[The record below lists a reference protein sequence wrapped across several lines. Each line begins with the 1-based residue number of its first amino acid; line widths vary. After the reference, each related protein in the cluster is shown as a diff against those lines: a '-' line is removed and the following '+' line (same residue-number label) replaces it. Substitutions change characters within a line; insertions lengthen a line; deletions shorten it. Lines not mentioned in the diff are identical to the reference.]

1 MSRSVSEIRKDF
13 PQISDDF
20 VYFDNAATTF
30 KPQSVI
36 DAMTHFYESK
46 NANVRRSIYDLGEEA
61 TELYEN
67 ARTIVRQ
74 FVGADDS
81 YEVVFA
87 RNTTEAINLVARGL
101 DYKVVILGGR
111 EHHSNLLPWFQN
123 ENIVVHQADAN
134 NDILKH
140 PKLST
145 KADIL
150 AISAWSN
157 VLGKETRLNEILDNS
172 NDYCR
177 IKLVDAAQWVANEKI
192 SMNNIDL
199 LAFSGHKMY
208 GPMGIGVLVAK
219 KGLLEKMRP
228 LYWGG
233 EMVDAVHRTA
243 SSDWHN
249 AFIKAQL
256 TDIPQRF
263 EAGTPNVAGA
273 VGPVRRDH
281 LDAHVVQL
289 GALLGPPVGLGQ
301 LPALIPV
308 VEQEGPEH
316 DAHIRHA
323 VVGEEG
329 AVGQGHHGLAQQH
342 LVDDVG
348 LVAQL
353 GIGEQLDGQVY
364 VLRGQ
369 QLLPLLQALADGLG
383 HGVLKAD
390 LQHFGAG
397 GGGENQ
403 HQHQGDRKEFLHGKI
418 PPFYL

>member
-46 NANVRRSIYDLGEEA
+46 NANVYRSIYDLGEEA

-219 KGLLEKMRP
+219 KDLLEKMRP

-273 VGPVRRDH
+273 VGLVAAIEWIQKNGYFSDEKIALYEYARNKMREIPHINVLPGNDIICFTIDGVHPHDIAQLLNEDKIYVRSGFH
-281 LDAHVVQL
+281 CAQP
-289 GALLGPPVGLGQ
+289 LLEELNYG
-301 LPALIPV
+301 PV
-308 VEQEGPEH
+308 V
-316 DAHIRHA
+316 R
-323 VVGEEG
+323 VS
-329 AVGQGHHGLAQQH
+329 LACYNTKSE
-342 LVDDVG
+342 VDRLIATLKKVRKKM
-348 LVAQL
+348 
-353 GIGEQLDGQVY
+353 GI
-364 VLRGQ
+364 
-369 QLLPLLQALADGLG
+369 
-383 HGVLKAD
+383 K
-390 LQHFGAG
+390 
-397 GGGENQ
+397 
-403 HQHQGDRKEFLHGKI
+403 
-418 PPFYL
+418 

>member
-46 NANVRRSIYDLGEEA
+46 NANVHRGIYDLSEEA

-81 YEVVFA
+81 YEVVFV
-87 RNTTEAINLVARGL
+87 RNTTEAINLVAHGL

-111 EHHSNLLPWFQN
+111 EHHSNLLPWLQN
-123 ENIVVHQADAN
+123 ENIVVHQADAD

-177 IKLVDAAQWVANEKI
+177 IRLVDAAQWVANEKI

-219 KGLLEKMRP
+219 KSLLEKMRP

-233 EMVDAVHRTA
+233 EMVDVVHRATN
-243 SSDWHN
+243 SNWDHTS
-249 AFIKAQL
+249 IKAQMA
-256 TDIPQRF
+256 DIPQRF

-273 VGPVRRDH
+273 VGLVAAIEWIQKNGYFSDEKIALYKHARNKMREIPHINVLPGNDIICFTVDGVHPHDVAQSLNEDEIYVRSGFH
-281 LDAHVVQL
+281 CAQSLLEELDY
-289 GALLGPPVGLGQ
+289 G
-301 LPALIPV
+301 PV
-308 VEQEGPEH
+308 V
-316 DAHIRHA
+316 R
-323 VVGEEG
+323 VS
-329 AVGQGHHGLAQQH
+329 LACYNTKSE
-342 LVDDVG
+342 VDR
-348 LVAQL
+348 LIVAL
-353 GIGEQLDGQVY
+353 KKVRKKMGIE
-364 VLRGQ
+364 
-369 QLLPLLQALADGLG
+369 
-383 HGVLKAD
+383 
-390 LQHFGAG
+390 
-397 GGGENQ
+397 
-403 HQHQGDRKEFLHGKI
+403 
-418 PPFYL
+418 

>member
-1 MSRSVSEIRKDF
+1 MSRSVSEMRKDF

-36 DAMTHFYESK
+36 DAMAHFYESK
-46 NANVRRSIYDLGEEA
+46 NANVHRGIYDLSEEA

-81 YEVVFA
+81 YEVVFV

-111 EHHSNLLPWFQN
+111 EHHSNLLPWLQN

-157 VLGKETRLNEILDNS
+157 VLGKETRLNEILNNS

-177 IKLVDAAQWVANEKI
+177 IRLVDAAQWVANEKI

-208 GPMGIGVLVAK
+208 GPMGVGVLVAK

-233 EMVDAVHRTA
+233 EMVDTVHRATN
-243 SSDWHN
+243 SNWHHTS
-249 AFIKAQL
+249 IEAQMA
-256 TDIPQRF
+256 DIPQRF

-273 VGPVRRDH
+273 VGLVAAIEWIQKNGYFSDEKIALYKYARNKMREIPHINVLPGNDIICFTIDGVHPHDVAQSLNEDKIYVRSGFH
-281 LDAHVVQL
+281 CAQP
-289 GALLGPPVGLGQ
+289 LLEELNYG
-301 LPALIPV
+301 PV
-308 VEQEGPEH
+308 V
-316 DAHIRHA
+316 R
-323 VVGEEG
+323 VS
-329 AVGQGHHGLAQQH
+329 LACYNTKSE
-342 LVDDVG
+342 VDRLIIALKKVRKKM
-348 LVAQL
+348 
-353 GIGEQLDGQVY
+353 GIE
-364 VLRGQ
+364 
-369 QLLPLLQALADGLG
+369 
-383 HGVLKAD
+383 
-390 LQHFGAG
+390 
-397 GGGENQ
+397 
-403 HQHQGDRKEFLHGKI
+403 
-418 PPFYL
+418 

>member
-46 NANVRRSIYDLGEEA
+46 NANVHRSIYDLGEEA
-61 TELYEN
+61 TESYEN

-219 KGLLEKMRP
+219 KDLLEKMRP

-256 TDIPQRF
+256 TDVPQRF

-273 VGPVRRDH
+273 VGLVAAIEWIQKNGYFSDEKIALYEYARNKMREIPHINVLPGNDIICFTIDGVHPHDIAQLLNEDKIYVRSGFH
-281 LDAHVVQL
+281 CAQP
-289 GALLGPPVGLGQ
+289 LLEELNYG
-301 LPALIPV
+301 PV
-308 VEQEGPEH
+308 V
-316 DAHIRHA
+316 R
-323 VVGEEG
+323 VS
-329 AVGQGHHGLAQQH
+329 LACYNTKSE
-342 LVDDVG
+342 VDRLIATLKKVRKKM
-348 LVAQL
+348 
-353 GIGEQLDGQVY
+353 GIE
-364 VLRGQ
+364 
-369 QLLPLLQALADGLG
+369 
-383 HGVLKAD
+383 
-390 LQHFGAG
+390 
-397 GGGENQ
+397 
-403 HQHQGDRKEFLHGKI
+403 
-418 PPFYL
+418 

>member
-46 NANVRRSIYDLGEEA
+46 NANVYRSIYDLGEEA

-273 VGPVRRDH
+273 VGLVAAIEWIQKNGYFSDEKIALYEYARNKMREISHINVLPGNDIICFTIDGVHPHDIAQLLNEDKIYVRSGFH
-281 LDAHVVQL
+281 CAQP
-289 GALLGPPVGLGQ
+289 LLEELNYG
-301 LPALIPV
+301 PV
-308 VEQEGPEH
+308 V
-316 DAHIRHA
+316 R
-323 VVGEEG
+323 VS
-329 AVGQGHHGLAQQH
+329 LACYNTKSE
-342 LVDDVG
+342 VDRLIATLKKVRKKM
-348 LVAQL
+348 
-353 GIGEQLDGQVY
+353 GI
-364 VLRGQ
+364 
-369 QLLPLLQALADGLG
+369 
-383 HGVLKAD
+383 K
-390 LQHFGAG
+390 
-397 GGGENQ
+397 
-403 HQHQGDRKEFLHGKI
+403 
-418 PPFYL
+418 